1 MHDQAWCKPVTG
13 ETCGQCSFTT
23 AYGPTQRT
31 RYTYLPMDNTVCY
44 SVDSLQWT
52 VYRIITDFGYNLH
65 RFSERHFHAG
75 SWTSMTR
82 LNSSKFHCCR
92 IRLHLS
98 QIECKPGLI
107 TSYIHNRKCQ
117 YLPRNHAVIILVNV
131 LPFLDLYDCLFIT
144 IYFLILAASPGFTPM
159 SRPATDPLVGCKQN
173 KSTWYHLPRKT
184 CTAHAVWTCV
194 FLAVRFSS
202 SDTRSSS
209 VTGWNL
215 HWLSVLAGLTGPGAG
230 SGTKSSSIS
239 WSTMPAAAG
248 SGFRSS

>member
-1 MHDQAWCKPVTG
+1 MNC
-13 ETCGQCSFTT
+13 
-23 AYGPTQRT
+23 
-31 RYTYLPMDNTVCY
+31 LPCY
-44 SVDSLQWT
+44 
-52 VYRIITDFGYNLH
+52 H
-65 RFSERHFHAG
+65 RFWIQSPSLLGAAFHAG
-75 SWTSMTR
+75 SWTSRTR

-92 IRLHLS
+92 KRRRIRRHFS

-117 YLPRNHAVIILVNV
+117 YFPRNHAVIILANV
-131 LPFLDLYDCLFIT
+131 VPFLDLYDSLFIPV
-144 IYFLILAASPGFTPM
+144 YFLILAASPGFPPV
-159 SRPATDPLVGCKQN
+159 SRPATDPLAGCKQN

-215 HWLSVLAGLTGPGAG
+215 RWLSVLAGLTGPGAG
-230 SGTKSSSIS
+230 WSGTKSSSIS
-239 WSTMPAAAG
+239 WSTMPPAAG